1 MDYAF
6 APGIVDPAINSN
18 REALKRR
25 PATFVFEATGVKNVA
40 EFLFAA
46 NISSAMLGPG
56 DLFAAGHGS
65 AEGELELALDS
76 TLPGLTTF
84 ESVVTARASG
94 SIKIPAHLNTGQ
106 QNFCLTSCL
115 LGSDHCRPFL
125 IMLKMALGNPNSV
138 SAPKFLHS
146 FIHGSNGVDLF
157 ESMLYDFWIAGN
169 DAGRKPLA
177 TRAEAVSKFGT
188 GTFKFFDGTDVPVDR
203 WGQWIPPE
211 AKLTL
216 DPNPLAMAESIFDVP
231 VTLPFPGHH
240 KEILRGH
247 WLSQY
252 DWVTFTIDT
261 NVVPVGQDVIVDTLR
276 AELPNKPDFAS
287 HLYPV
292 YRRYHFNTPEDFIQ
306 GWNWEVTP
314 SNNTLIFVG
323 RRYTYHLWI
332 PITNPATA
340 DELICNYYPPSG
352 NPVITFTP
360 TSHPRLFGIV

>member
-6 APGIVDPAINSN
+6 APGVDSAINSN

-25 PATFVFEATGVKNVA
+25 PATFVFDASGVTNVA
-40 EFLFAA
+40 EFLFSA
-46 NISSAMLGPG
+46 NITSAVLGPG

-65 AEGELELALDS
+65 AEGELFLTLDS
-76 TLPGLTTF
+76 TLPALTTF

-94 SIKIPAHLNTGQ
+94 SIKIPANLNTGQ

-115 LGSDHCRPFL
+115 LGSDHCRPLL

-138 SAPKFLHS
+138 SAPKFLHG
-146 FIHGSNGVDLF
+146 FQHGSNGVDLF
-157 ESMLYDFWIAGN
+157 EWMLYDFWIVGN
-169 DAGRKPLA
+169 DSGKKPLA

-203 WGQWIPPE
+203 WDHWIPPQAQLALDSTVIVE
-211 AKLTL
+211 ATF
-216 DPNPLAMAESIFDVP
+216 AFP

-240 KEILRGH
+240 KEIIDGH
-247 WLSQY
+247 WLSEP
-252 DWVTFTIDT
+252 DWITFTIDT

-276 AELPNKPDFAS
+276 TELPNKLDFAS

-292 YRRYHFNTPEDFIQ
+292 YRRHHFNTLEDFIQ
-306 GWNWEVTP
+306 GWNWQVTP
-314 SNNTLIFVG
+314 SNNTLKFVG
-323 RRYTYHLWI
+323 MRYTYHLWI

-340 DELICNYYPPSG
+340 DELISNYYPPSG
-352 NPVITFTP
+352 NAVITFTP